1 MSCNLKNND
10 DFLYLHK
17 KRKGNIQKGHK
28 ILKYQNKTFK
38 TVKQAS
44 CLLFRV
50 LLVLLEL
57 LDSPDQEEDL
67 DPRDP
72 REPLDR
78 EVSL

>member
-1 MSCNLKNND
+1 MLKQHNKNNWC
-10 DFLYLHK
+10 
-17 KRKGNIQKGHK
+17 
-28 ILKYQNKTFK
+28 
-38 TVKQAS
+38 V
-44 CLLFRV
+44 LFRV

-57 LDSPDQEEDL
+57 LVSQDQEEDP